1 MDELL
6 RYKNENSSLGVRTDI
21 CVCFTIIFWNLYI
34 RCKVFE
40 NRAQK
45 AKEKQRESQDYAI
58 HSDDMQK
65 LYPRCNLYQIPFESA
80 SCCICLHD
88 FSAQRIGRIVP
99 CVHAFHEECIDSWI
113 LCENEC
119 PICMRSLPEHRRR
132 LSTITSLADNQQITP
147 RGSYS
152 IR

>member
-1 MDELL
+1 MRIHHWESELIYVCASLAFFGICLYVVRCL
-6 RYKNENSSLGVRTDI
+6 RNQ
-21 CVCFTIIFWNLYI
+21 
-34 RCKVFE
+34 
-40 NRAQK
+40 AQK

-147 RGSYS
+147 RGSN
-152 IR
+152 IP